1 MQGGRL
7 PQGREMWGTPRRL
20 SHCAKTLS
28 SPCPSP
34 PEQEVYVE
42 SVKAQQGADAEQR
55 AAAAE
60 ERKRRITEADEARR
74 AAPQT
79 TKLEAVKAEE
89 KAQRSHKERTSRL
102 LFEASYLS
110 GEQNRRGPSATPKRS
125 VPSSSTP
132 SKR

>member
-89 KAQRSHKERTSRL
+89 KAQRSHKE
-102 LFEASYLS
+102 
-110 GEQNRRGPSATPKRS
+110 
-125 VPSSSTP
+125 
-132 SKR
+132 